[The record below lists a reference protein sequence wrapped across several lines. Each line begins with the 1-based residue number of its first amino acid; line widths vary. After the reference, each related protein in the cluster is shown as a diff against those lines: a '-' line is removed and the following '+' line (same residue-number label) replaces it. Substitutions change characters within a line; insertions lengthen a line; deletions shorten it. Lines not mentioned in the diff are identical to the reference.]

1 MCDYSLHLLTS
12 RPAKVGDKLI
22 STKFNNSITRGFAE
36 IEDLSVPVCLLPGTE
51 IAFEKDIIE
60 YRHALLPNRK
70 LAEKVARFRQINI
83 DNPNTHH
90 DGLEFPNGQIV
101 LLNRLCE
108 GQHATVLQL
117 PAVPR
122 IVSEAKEQKRD
133 SRVA

>member
-22 STKFNNSITRGFAE
+22 STKFNNSITTGFAAM
-36 IEDLSVPVCLLPGTE
+36 EDLSVPVCLLPGTE

-60 YRHALLPNRK
+60 YRHS
-70 LAEKVARFRQINI
+70 LAEKVARFRQINM
-83 DNPNTHH
+83 DNPNTNH
-90 DGLEFPNGQIV
+90 DALEFPKGQIV

-122 IVSEAKEQKRD
+122 IIGETKEQKSD
-133 SRVA
+133 FRVA